1 MLSCTR
7 GGRFASNR
15 TLPAQGTAQG
25 SWLPRVVVCTPARR
39 PILLKTPPPCAGP
52 AGAAVWLRRG
62 AGEEEGGPT
71 GETIEEVDLKI
82 DKARGLLRLLEKRHR
97 VKAALSQKKLIERL
111 QRRRKVRRG
120 VLARPLCAFLF
131 VVLFGRLS
139 GPPCGCGVGAG
150 QRRAAAAEEPS

>member
-1 MLSCTR
+1 M
-7 GGRFASNR
+7 
-15 TLPAQGTAQG
+15 
-25 SWLPRVVVCTPARR
+25 
-39 PILLKTPPPCAGP
+39 
-52 AGAAVWLRRG
+52 WLRRG

-120 VLARPLCAFLF
+120 EYALCAFLS
-131 VVLFGRLS
+131 VVLFGRSS
-139 GPPCGCGVGAG
+139 GPPCGCGVGGG